1 MERRKKTLKI
11 ILIIMSCVMYAFEYA
26 LFNHVNSYFY
36 EYININRLFETCN
49 CSIMDSIYNCDW
61 EIIMPLFIPQTAKM
75 YECISRCH
83 QSNKWMYC
91 NLVYPTIVVQYEI
104 MISNF
109 TEIQKNS
116 SFKQEKKMQS
126 KIYALTHMELCYQ
139 SNRSLKTISSNF
151 PEKKYDKKVVRIKSE

>member
-1 MERRKKTLKI
+1 
-11 ILIIMSCVMYAFEYA
+11 MSCVMYAFEYA

-83 QSNKWMYC
+83 QSNNWMYC
-91 NLVYPTIVVQYEI
+91 NRVYPTIVVQYEI

-116 SFKQEKKMQS
+116 SFKQEKNAKQN
-126 KIYALTHMELCYQ
+126 LCLNTHGIVLSVESVSENNILE
-139 SNRSLKTISSNF
+139 F
-151 PEKKYDKKVVRIKSE
+151 PRKKKYDKKVVRIKSE